1 MLKKW
6 DFFICHASEDKS
18 DVVEPLAIELT
29 ARGAAVWYDRW
40 TLQIGN
46 SLSEKIDEGLAS
58 SEFGIVVLSPHFF
71 AKPWPQREL
80 GGLVQREIGVKKVI
94 LPVWHR
100 VDHAFVAQ
108 HSPTLADKMAGSTTD
123 GIPILAERLLQAI
136 GKASDTTKSAASPD
150 VVHPAPAK
158 IEVAYRNLSITSD
171 LHRYTLT
178 VVLTLLSPPDQGR
191 LRLRFLWPANVRI
204 ANLKNVGE
212 RGGKHIDGVDYKE
225 LVVDWEER
233 VFAGETI
240 QMLGPGCEH
249 EIQYEYDHRI
259 FWFLH
264 SNPRQLHYTL
274 FFEDHNPVTGV
285 KPFSELNIF

>member
-1 MLKKW
+1 MLRKW
-6 DFFICHASEDKS
+6 DFFISHASEDKA

-40 TLQIGN
+40 TLQIGD

-71 AKPWPQREL
+71 AKSWPKREL
-80 GGLVQREIGVKKVI
+80 GGLVQREIGGKKVI
-94 LPVWHR
+94 LPVWHG

-108 HSPTLADKMAGSTTD
+108 HSPTLADKMAGSTID
-123 GIPILAERLLQAI
+123 GIPTLAERLVQAT
-136 GKASDTTKSAASPD
+136 GKTAEEAKRPDKLD
-150 VVHPAPAK
+150 VVHSAPAK
-158 IEVAYRNLSITSD
+158 IEIAYRNLSITSD

-178 VVLTLLSPPDQGR
+178 VVLTLFSPPDQGK

-204 ANLKNVGE
+204 TNLRNVRE
-212 RGGKHIDGVDYKE
+212 RGGKHVDGVDYKE

-233 VFAGETI
+233 VFPGETT
-240 QMLGPGCEH
+240 QMLGPGSAH
-249 EIQYEYDHRI
+249 EIEYEYDHHVYL
-259 FWFLH
+259 FLRT
-264 SNPRQLHYTL
+264 NPRQLHYTL
-274 FFEDHNPVTGV
+274 FFEDHNPVTGA

>member
-40 TLQIGN
+40 TLQIGD
-46 SLSEKIDEGLAS
+46 SLSEKIDEGLGS

-71 AKPWPQREL
+71 AKPWPKREL
-80 GGLVQREIGVKKVI
+80 TGLVQREIGGKKVI

-108 HSPTLADKMAGSTTD
+108 HSPTLADKMAGSTKD
-123 GIPILAERLLQAI
+123 GIPTLAERLLQAT
-136 GKASDTTKSAASPD
+136 GKAADSAKIPARTD
-150 VVHPAPAK
+150 VVQAAPAK
-158 IEVAYRNLSITSD
+158 VEVAYRNLSITSN

-178 VVLTLLSPPDQGR
+178 VIVTMFSPPDQGR
-191 LRLRFLWPANVRI
+191 LRLRFLWPDNVRI
-204 ANLKNVGE
+204 AKLKNIGE
-212 RGGKHIDGVDYKE
+212 RGGKHVDGVDYKE
-225 LVVDWEER
+225 LVLDWEDR
-233 VFAGETI
+233 VFPGETI
-240 QMLGPGCEH
+240 QMVGPGSAH
-249 EIQYEYDHRI
+249 EIEYEYDHSI

-264 SNPRQLHYTL
+264 TNPRQLHYTL
-274 FFEDHNPVTGV
+274 FFEDHNPVTGS

>member
-6 DFFICHASEDKS
+6 DFFISHASEDKS
-18 DVVEPLAIELT
+18 DVVEPLAIELA

-40 TLQIGN
+40 TLQIGD

-71 AKPWPQREL
+71 AKPWPKREL
-80 GGLVQREIGVKKVI
+80 NGLVQREIEGKKVI

-123 GIPILAERLLQAI
+123 GIPILAQRLLQAI
-136 GKASDTTKSAASPD
+136 GKTAEIAKSPD
-150 VVHPAPAK
+150 DLAIVHAAPAK
-158 IEVAYRNLSITSD
+158 IEVAYRNLSITAD

-191 LRLRFLWPANVRI
+191 LRLRFLWPENVRI
-204 ANLKNVGE
+204 ANLKNVVE
-212 RGGKHIDGVDYKE
+212 RGGKYVDWVGYKE
-225 LVVDWEER
+225 LVVNWEER
-233 VFAGETI
+233 VFPGETI
-240 QMLGPGCEH
+240 QMLGPGSTH
-249 EIQYEYDHRI
+249 EIEYEYDDRI
-259 FWFLH
+259 FRFLH
-264 SNPRQLHYTL
+264 TNPRQLHYTL
-274 FFEDHNPVTGV
+274 FFEDHNPMTGA
-285 KPFSELNIF
+285 KPFRELNIF